1 MSDPVNAPTHGA
13 GQHAAIEVVPDPALR
28 TGAATPQSLVR
39 SEVLALSAYHVP
51 DASGMVK
58 LDAMENPYPLPAG
71 LVAELG
77 ALLGGA
83 PMNRYPE
90 ADARTL
96 KAAIRTALEVPS
108 NCDILL
114 GNGSDEIIQLL
125 ALAVAKPG
133 AVLASVE
140 PTFVMFRMIATFTG
154 LRYASCPLRAD
165 FSLDMDA
172 VLRLLEAE
180 RPAVMF
186 LATPNNPT
194 GNTFARA
201 DIERIA
207 AAAPGLLVVDEAYY
221 AFGDSSHLELASRL
235 PNVLVMRTFSKLGMA
250 GLRLGFLVGA
260 PAWIAQFDKLR
271 LPYNVNV
278 LTQLA
283 ATRLLESYP
292 ALAAQAATIRSDRT
306 RLADALRAVPG
317 VEVFASDANF
327 LLFRIARAAALF
339 DALAARGVLVKNV
352 SRAHPLLADCLRVT
366 VGTSAENA
374 RFIAALREAVADLG

>member
-1 MSDPVNAPTHGA
+1 MSEANGP
-13 GQHAAIEVVPDPALR
+13 
-28 TGAATPQSLVR
+28 ATPQSLIR
-39 SEVLALSAYHVP
+39 EELLALSAYHVP
-51 DASGMVK
+51 ASAGMVK
-58 LDAMENPYPLPAG
+58 LDAMENPYPLPDDLAAG
-71 LVAELG
+71 LG
-77 ALLGGA
+77 ALLGAA
-83 PMNRYPE
+83 PVNRYPE
-90 ADARTL
+90 ADARAL
-96 KAAIRTALEVPS
+96 KASIRRALDVPAG
-108 NCDILL
+108 CDILL

-125 ALAVAKPG
+125 AMAVAKPG

-172 VLRLLEAE
+172 VLHMLEAE

-207 AAAPGLLVVDEAYY
+207 AATPGLLVVDEAYY
-221 AFGDSSHLELASRL
+221 AFGDSSHLELAARL

-260 PAWIAQFDKLR
+260 PAWLEQLDKLR

-278 LTQLA
+278 LTQIA
-283 ATRLLESYP
+283 ATRLLDSYP
-292 ALAAQAATIRSDRT
+292 ALAAQAATIRVDRSA
-306 RLADALRAVPG
+306 LGEALRAVPG
-317 VEVFASDANF
+317 AEVFPSEANF
-327 LLFRIARAAALF
+327 LLFRSPRAAALF
-339 DALAARGVLVKNV
+339 DALVARGVLVKNV

-366 VGTSAENA
+366 VGTPAENR
-374 RFIAALREAVADLG
+374 RFVAALHEAVADLG

>member
-1 MSDPVNAPTHGA
+1 MSAPTSH
-13 GQHAAIEVVPDPALR
+13 
-28 TGAATPQSLVR
+28 ATPQSLIR
-39 SEVLALSAYHVP
+39 EDLLALSAYHVP

-58 LDAMENPYPLPAG
+58 LDAMENPYPLPGDLA
-71 LVAELG
+71 AELG
-77 ALLGGA
+77 ALLGAA

-96 KAAIRTALEVPS
+96 KAAIRSALDVPA

-125 ALAVAKPG
+125 AMAVAKPG
-133 AVLASVE
+133 AVLASIE

-165 FSLDMDA
+165 FSLDLDA

-221 AFGDSSHLELASRL
+221 AFGDSSHLDLPARL

-260 PAWIAQFDKLR
+260 PAWLEQLDKLR

-283 ATRLLESYP
+283 ATRLLASYP
-292 ALAAQAATIRSDRT
+292 ALASQASTIRADRA
-306 RLADALRAVPG
+306 RLADSLRAVPG

-327 LLFRIARAAALF
+327 LLFRIPRAAAVF
-339 DALAARGVLVKNV
+339 DALAARQVLVKNV
-352 SRAHPLLADCLRVT
+352 SRAHSLLSDCLRVT
-366 VGTSAENA
+366 VGTPGENA
-374 RFIAALREAVADLG
+374 RFIAALHEAVTDLG

>member
-1 MSDPVNAPTHGA
+1 MSEPMNAGGCEPRSEPQRDTASGA
-13 GQHAAIEVVPDPALR
+13 
-28 TGAATPQSLVR
+28 GAATPQSLIR
-39 SEVLALSAYHVP
+39 GDLLALSAYHVP

-71 LVAELG
+71 LVSELG
-77 ALLGGA
+77 ALLGSA
-83 PMNRYPE
+83 PINRYPE

-96 KAAIRTALEVPS
+96 KAAIRTALGVPA

-165 FSLDMDA
+165 FSLDVDA

-194 GNTFARA
+194 GNAFARA

-221 AFGDSSHLELASRL
+221 AFGDTSHLELAARL

-260 PAWIAQFDKLR
+260 SGWLEQLDKLR

-283 ATRLLESYP
+283 ATRLLENYP
-292 ALAAQAATIRSDRT
+292 ALAAQASAIRADRGG
-306 RLADALRAVPG
+306 LADALRALPG
-317 VEVFASDANF
+317 VVVFASDANF
-327 LLFRIARAAALF
+327 LLFRIPRAAAVF
-339 DALAARGVLVKNV
+339 DALVARRVLVKNV

-366 VGTSAENA
+366 VGTPAENA
-374 RFIAALREAVADLG
+374 RFIAALHEVVAVLG